1 MIASITSS
9 CYTNLMK
16 KKVVLCCGILALMS
30 LAARVNLFD
39 EIVMF
44 VLVGHVPFTSFVI
57 SPTAMLL
64 FWATIIPATYLC
76 RHILARFFWSAVEA
90 LGKVNQRRINIE
102 WRHHLRSLKINPTNL
117 YLITLLY
124 VADQL
129 PESSTDNPDLYFR
142 RRFMVLPA

>member
-1 MIASITSS
+1 MIASIAPN

-16 KKVVLCCGILALMS
+16 KKVALCCGILALVA

-64 FWATIIPATYLC
+64 FWATVIPVTYLC

-102 WRHHLRSLKINPTNL
+102 WRQHLQSLKINPTDL
-117 YLITLLY
+117 YVITLLY